1 MGLRICAA
9 RDAKSRGE
17 RLLGLRCAGHT
28 RRGDEAFEASPGDAW
43 PYPSV
48 GGHVRRQ
55 LVAETLDKNRL
66 SMQLRG
72 KLIRLFV
79 RLPQAPRNKTMAAVD
94 LLMSL
99 KGSSEAGAVEAF
111 KLGPADPN
119 VPSDDQSM
127 SLAKSYG
134 EKYPSAASSVHLEW
148 LVFFEHELMRQ
159 AARAENLKERD
170 DASRKFAQ
178 LYHVRRE
185 AVRLLEAAYVRE
197 ALHA

>member
-1 MGLRICAA
+1 
-9 RDAKSRGE
+9 
-17 RLLGLRCAGHT
+17 
-28 RRGDEAFEASPGDAW
+28 
-43 PYPSV
+43 
-48 GGHVRRQ
+48 
-55 LVAETLDKNRL
+55 
-66 SMQLRG
+66 
-72 KLIRLFV
+72 
-79 RLPQAPRNKTMAAVD
+79 MAAVD

-99 KGSSEAGAVEAF
+99 KGSDGAGAVEAF
-111 KLGPADPN
+111 KLGPADPHI
-119 VPSDDQSM
+119 PSDELSL

-197 ALHA
+197 AISA

>member
-1 MGLRICAA
+1 
-9 RDAKSRGE
+9 
-17 RLLGLRCAGHT
+17 
-28 RRGDEAFEASPGDAW
+28 
-43 PYPSV
+43 
-48 GGHVRRQ
+48 
-55 LVAETLDKNRL
+55 
-66 SMQLRG
+66 MQLRG

-79 RLPQAPRNKTMAAVD
+79 RLPQASRNKPMAAVD

-99 KGSSEAGAVEAF
+99 KGSDGAGAVEAF

-119 VPSDDQSM
+119 VPADESSM

-197 ALHA
+197 AIAA

>member
-1 MGLRICAA
+1 
-9 RDAKSRGE
+9 
-17 RLLGLRCAGHT
+17 
-28 RRGDEAFEASPGDAW
+28 
-43 PYPSV
+43 
-48 GGHVRRQ
+48 
-55 LVAETLDKNRL
+55 
-66 SMQLRG
+66 
-72 KLIRLFV
+72 
-79 RLPQAPRNKTMAAVD
+79 MAAVD

-99 KGSSEAGAVEAF
+99 KGSSDAGAVEAF

-119 VPSDDQSM
+119 IPSDAASM

-134 EKYPSAASSVHLEW
+134 EKYPAAPSATHLEW

-159 AARAENLKERD
+159 AARAENLKERE

>member
-1 MGLRICAA
+1 
-9 RDAKSRGE
+9 
-17 RLLGLRCAGHT
+17 
-28 RRGDEAFEASPGDAW
+28 
-43 PYPSV
+43 
-48 GGHVRRQ
+48 
-55 LVAETLDKNRL
+55 
-66 SMQLRG
+66 
-72 KLIRLFV
+72 
-79 RLPQAPRNKTMAAVD
+79 MAAVD

-99 KGSSEAGAVEAF
+99 KGSSDAGAVEAF

-119 VPSDDQSM
+119 IPSDAQSM

-134 EKYPSAASSVHLEW
+134 EKYPAAPSATHLEW

>member
-1 MGLRICAA
+1 
-9 RDAKSRGE
+9 
-17 RLLGLRCAGHT
+17 
-28 RRGDEAFEASPGDAW
+28 
-43 PYPSV
+43 
-48 GGHVRRQ
+48 
-55 LVAETLDKNRL
+55 
-66 SMQLRG
+66 
-72 KLIRLFV
+72 
-79 RLPQAPRNKTMAAVD
+79 MAAVD

-99 KGSSEAGAVEAF
+99 KGSSDAGAVEAF
-111 KLGPADPN
+111 KLGPADPHI
-119 VPSDDQSM
+119 PSDAASM

-134 EKYPSAASSVHLEW
+134 EKYPAAPSSVHLEW

>member
-1 MGLRICAA
+1 M
-9 RDAKSRGE
+9 
-17 RLLGLRCAGHT
+17 
-28 RRGDEAFEASPGDAW
+28 
-43 PYPSV
+43 
-48 GGHVRRQ
+48 
-55 LVAETLDKNRL
+55 AETLENKN
-66 SMQLRG
+66 SCV
-72 KLIRLFV
+72 KLAGLNNRLFV
-79 RLPQAPRNKTMAAVD
+79 RSLQPPRNRTMAAVD

-119 VPSDDQSM
+119 VPADAQSM

-134 EKYPSAASSVHLEW
+134 EKYPAAPSATHLEW

-159 AARAENLKERD
+159 AARAENLKERE

-197 ALHA
+197 AIAA

>member
-1 MGLRICAA
+1 
-9 RDAKSRGE
+9 
-17 RLLGLRCAGHT
+17 
-28 RRGDEAFEASPGDAW
+28 
-43 PYPSV
+43 
-48 GGHVRRQ
+48 
-55 LVAETLDKNRL
+55 
-66 SMQLRG
+66 MQLRG

-79 RLPQAPRNKTMAAVD
+79 RLPQASRNKTMAAVD

-99 KGSSEAGAVEAF
+99 KDSSEAGAVEAF

-119 VPSDDQSM
+119 VPADAQSM

-134 EKYPSAASSVHLEW
+134 EKYPAAPSSVHLEW

>member
-1 MGLRICAA
+1 
-9 RDAKSRGE
+9 
-17 RLLGLRCAGHT
+17 
-28 RRGDEAFEASPGDAW
+28 
-43 PYPSV
+43 
-48 GGHVRRQ
+48 
-55 LVAETLDKNRL
+55 
-66 SMQLRG
+66 MQLRG

-79 RLPQAPRNKTMAAVD
+79 QPPQASRNKTMAAVD

-119 VPSDDQSM
+119 IPSDAASL

-134 EKYPSAASSVHLEW
+134 EKYPAAPSSVHLEW

-197 ALHA
+197 AIAA

>member
-1 MGLRICAA
+1 MCA
-9 RDAKSRGE
+9 
-17 RLLGLRCAGHT
+17 RLLNEYRV
-28 RRGDEAFEASPGDAW
+28 RSPQ
-43 PYPSV
+43 P
-48 GGHVRRQ
+48 HKER
-55 LVAETLDKNRL
+55 
-66 SMQLRG
+66 
-72 KLIRLFV
+72 
-79 RLPQAPRNKTMAAVD
+79 TMAAVD

-99 KGSSEAGAVEAF
+99 KGSSDAGAVEAF
-111 KLGPADPN
+111 KMGPADPN
-119 VPSDDQSM
+119 IPSDAASM

-134 EKYPSAASSVHLEW
+134 EKYPAAPSSVHLEW